1 MGVRNWYTG
10 SMIGVS
16 LVLSDVT
23 VASASTPNP
32 SPFGNPVVIVLK
44 LFLFLGVIIALAV
57 LSIRFL
63 AKKTQVVQKGAIQV
77 LAARQVAPNRS
88 VQVID
93 IQGKRYLIG
102 VGDQISLLAEVTQEF
117 EAATDEVEAQSPMSF
132 GKVLSDSLAALRNQ
146 YKAPQSD
153 SEGK

>member
-1 MGVRNWYTG
+1 VGVRNGYTG
-10 SMIGVS
+10 LMVGVS
-16 LVLSDVT
+16 LVVSDVT

-77 LAARQVAPNRS
+77 LAARQVAPNKS
-88 VQVID
+88 VQVIE

-102 VGDQISLLAEVTQEF
+102 VGDQISLLADVTQEF
-117 EAATDEVEAQSPMSF
+117 DAAADEVVEVAPVSF

-146 YKAPQSD
+146 YKSPRSD